1 MKKYDDLMV
10 IAEDYL
16 LKQGVQIGVQKQDVI
31 TDEYYND
38 IGYANYVRLIG
49 TEKEIEEYRA
59 TQDWEM
65 RGVYEYDLQ
74 NSDKREYYMEMYES
88 NAKPLVII
96 IR

>member
-1 MKKYDDLMV
+1 MDDTII

-16 LKQGVQIGVQKQDVI
+16 LKQGVQVGVQRQDVA
-31 TDEYYND
+31 TNEYYND
-38 IGYANYVRLIG
+38 IGFANYVRLIG
-49 TEKEIEEYRA
+49 TEKQIKEYRA

-74 NSDKREYYMEMYES
+74 NSEKRDFYLDMHK
-88 NAKPLVII
+88 NNKNKALAII

>member
-1 MKKYDDLMV
+1 MDDTLI

-16 LKQGVQIGVQKQDVI
+16 LKQGVQVGVQRQDVA
-31 TDEYYND
+31 TNEYYND
-38 IGYANYVRLIG
+38 IGFANYVRLIG
-49 TEKEIEEYRA
+49 TEKQIEEYRA

-74 NSDKREYYMEMYES
+74 NSEKRDFYLDMHK
-88 NAKPLVII
+88 NNKNKALAII

>member
-1 MKKYDDLMV
+1 MDDTLI

-16 LKQGVQIGVQKQDVI
+16 LKQGVQVGVQRQDI
-31 TDEYYND
+31 ATNEYYND
-38 IGYANYVRLIG
+38 IGFANYVRLIG
-49 TEKEIEEYRA
+49 TEKQIKEYRA

-74 NSDKREYYMEMYES
+74 NSEKRDFYLDMHKNNNYK
-88 NAKPLVII
+88 ALAII

>member
-1 MKKYDDLMV
+1 MDDLTI

-16 LKQGVQIGVQKQDVI
+16 LKQGVQVGVQRQD
-31 TDEYYND
+31 TATNEYYND
-38 IGYANYVRLIG
+38 IGFANYVRLIG
-49 TEKEIEEYRA
+49 TEKQIEEYRA

-74 NSDKREYYMEMYES
+74 NSEKRDYYLDMHKNNNDK
-88 NAKPLVII
+88 ALAII

>member
-1 MKKYDDLMV
+1 MDDTLI

-16 LKQGVQIGVQKQDVI
+16 LKQGVQVGVQRQDVA
-31 TDEYYND
+31 TNEYYND
-38 IGYANYVRLIG
+38 IGFANYVRLIG
-49 TEKEIEEYRA
+49 TEKQIEEYRA

-74 NSDKREYYMEMYES
+74 NSEKRDYYLNMHKNNNDK
-88 NAKPLVII
+88 ALAII

>member
-1 MKKYDDLMV
+1 MDDTII

-16 LKQGVQIGVQKQDVI
+16 LKQGVQVGVQRQDVA
-31 TDEYYND
+31 TNEYYND
-38 IGYANYVRLIG
+38 IGFANYVRLIG
-49 TEKEIEEYRA
+49 TEKQIEEYRA

-74 NSDKREYYMEMYES
+74 NSEKRDFYLNMHKNNNDK
-88 NAKPLVII
+88 ALAII

>member
-1 MKKYDDLMV
+1 MDDTLI

-16 LKQGVQIGVQKQDVI
+16 LKQGVQVGVQRQD
-31 TDEYYND
+31 TPTNEYYND
-38 IGYANYVRLIG
+38 IGFANYVRLIG
-49 TEKEIEEYRA
+49 TEKQIEEYRA

-74 NSDKREYYMEMYES
+74 NSEKRDYYLDMHK
-88 NAKPLVII
+88 NNNDQALAII

>member
-1 MKKYDDLMV
+1 MDDTII

-16 LKQGVQIGVQKQDVI
+16 LKQGVQVGVQRQDVA
-31 TDEYYND
+31 TNEYYND
-38 IGYANYVRLIG
+38 IGFANYVRLIG
-49 TEKEIEEYRA
+49 TEKQIEEYRA

-74 NSDKREYYMEMYES
+74 NSEKRDFYLDMHKNNKDK
-88 NAKPLVII
+88 ALAII

>member
-1 MKKYDDLMV
+1 MDDIII

-16 LKQGVQIGVQKQDVI
+16 LKQGVQVGVQRQDVA
-31 TDEYYND
+31 TNKYYND
-38 IGYANYVRLIG
+38 IGFANYVRLIG
-49 TEKEIEEYRA
+49 TEKQIEEYRA

-74 NSDKREYYMEMYES
+74 NSEKRDFYLDMHKNNNDK
-88 NAKPLVII
+88 ALAII

>member
-1 MKKYDDLMV
+1 MDDIII

-16 LKQGVQIGVQKQDVI
+16 LKQGVQVGVQRQDVA
-31 TDEYYND
+31 TNEYYND
-38 IGYANYVRLIG
+38 IGFANYVRLIG
-49 TEKEIEEYRA
+49 TEKQIEEYRA

-74 NSDKREYYMEMYES
+74 NSEKRDFYLDMHKNNNDK
-88 NAKPLVII
+88 ALAII

>member
-1 MKKYDDLMV
+1 MDDTII

-16 LKQGVQIGVQKQDVI
+16 LKQGVQVGVQSQDVA
-31 TDEYYND
+31 TNEYYND
-38 IGYANYVRLIG
+38 IGFANYVRLIG
-49 TEKEIEEYRA
+49 TEKQIEEYRA

-74 NSDKREYYMEMYES
+74 NSEKRDFYLDMHK
-88 NAKPLVII
+88 NNKNKALAII

>member
-1 MKKYDDLMV
+1 MDDITI

-16 LKQGVQIGVQKQDVI
+16 LKQGVQVGVQRQDVA
-31 TDEYYND
+31 TNEYYND
-38 IGYANYVRLIG
+38 IGVANYVRLIG
-49 TEKEIEEYRA
+49 TEKQIEEYRA

-74 NSDKREYYMEMYES
+74 NSEKRDFYLDMHKNNNDK
-88 NAKPLVII
+88 ALAII

>member
-1 MKKYDDLMV
+1 MDNTII

-16 LKQGVQIGVQKQDVI
+16 LKQGVQVGVQRQDVA
-31 TDEYYND
+31 TNEYYND
-38 IGYANYVRLIG
+38 IGFANYVRLIG
-49 TEKEIEEYRA
+49 TEKQIEEYRA

-74 NSDKREYYMEMYES
+74 NSEKRDFYLDMHKNNNDK
-88 NAKPLVII
+88 ALAII

>member
-1 MKKYDDLMV
+1 MDDTII

-16 LKQGVQIGVQKQDVI
+16 LKQGVQVGVQRQDVA
-31 TDEYYND
+31 TNEYYND
-38 IGYANYVRLIG
+38 IGFANYVRLIG
-49 TEKEIEEYRA
+49 TEKQIEEYRA

-74 NSDKREYYMEMYES
+74 NSEKRDFYLDMHKNNNDK
-88 NAKPLVII
+88 ALAII

>member
-1 MKKYDDLMV
+1 MDDTLI

-16 LKQGVQIGVQKQDVI
+16 LKQGVQVGVQRQDVA
-31 TDEYYND
+31 TNQYYND
-38 IGYANYVRLIG
+38 IGFANYVRLIG
-49 TEKEIEEYRA
+49 TEKQIEEYRS

-74 NSDKREYYMEMYES
+74 NSEKRDFYLDMHKNNNDK
-88 NAKPLVII
+88 ALAII